1 MAYLQNSP
9 MRSFLGGG
17 KGAVQGLRGL
27 SWASSSRSKRG
38 VLFVVVLSLPLKAAS
53 LVGLL
58 MVASLVGG
66 HRL

>member
-1 MAYLQNSP
+1 M
-9 MRSFLGGG
+9 
-17 KGAVQGLRGL
+17 QGLRGL